1 MVNPYRFYTYAYL
14 REDKT
19 PYYVGKGSGKRIY
32 SKEKNINLPKDKSR
46 IIFLKQ
52 NITEEEAFRHEIY
65 MIAFFDKDKEFYS
78 MRTIGDR
85 FFEDKDAWVVGKYG
99 LEFLNEIFEIERIEE
114 ELK

>member
-1 MVNPYRFYTYAYL
+1 MRFRNIEFRWSKYNNKYELIKWNESPNSDTC
-14 REDKT
+14 
-19 PYYVGKGSGKRIY
+19 YV
-32 SKEKNINLPKDKSR
+32 
-46 IIFLKQ
+46 
-52 NITEEEAFRHEIY
+52 
-65 MIAFFDKDKEFYS
+65 IAFFDKGKECYD